1 MLPQAPHRQD
11 RRIFPTPLIGDVL
24 FSEVRDCNRILIPE
38 YGTPHPDAVKWPD
51 HKLVY
56 VKSVD
61 IERDGIFEFFYA
73 ADRENQ
79 DLYNFSSGYRNIV
92 GNVGGREFRVVQRT
106 YVTLREYFKPLDILF
121 GTPMPNIP
129 EGKFDGVEY
138 VFFDRQQQVIQEET
152 LNSLYVAEIHTY
164 IEIAF
169 LELKISYSTTKSD
182 VIPEKFQVLIP
193 QTSTEQIVEGLAEQ
207 PVLTST
213 QLSVKETQIN
223 PDIKVVDIVSREKPE
238 DDISLIGKRAY
249 VEGGPP
255 ANVIETYSKDEIEVD
270 TSVFVVQSTVT
281 PLGDGGFIKETV
293 EVESWPVLTGS
304 EFDPVLNTQIV
315 NTQQMVEPPTDFSE
329 PNTSFKPI
337 NEDRTL
343 KIVEVVPVD
352 ALEEYH
358 ISVPTRI
365 DLRIPAVLKSISVL
379 WIVDQSASD
388 GESVGSATEPDK
400 AADDYSAKG
409 YSITASAGMEGRAEF
424 SAQPTLSIDTETVF
438 GSDISATV
446 HFFYLNSRGLPVSEG
461 SLLSRISA
469 LTGAQ
474 INNWPRFKPKSHTIV
489 ANGATVSCSSTA
501 KLSSTVLRTYANDEV
516 SSESSSEGGSFA
528 IDRSVD
534 VINVAPTI
542 HGPITVFNGD
552 QVTSIFTASQARA
565 RLEGVA
571 FEEVDPVIITKG
583 ASAPVSVTPL
593 SFPATN
599 PPDIPRAGKYLVGS
613 TAEPFKWGW
622 IRCSATIIDASQFAS

>member
-1 MLPQAPHRQD
+1 MPVSQLPQAPFRQD
-11 RRIFPTPLIGDVL
+11 RRVFPTPLIGDVL

-38 YGTPHPDAVKWPD
+38 YGTSHPDAAKWPD

-56 VKSVD
+56 VKPVD

-106 YVTLREYFKPLDILF
+106 YVTLREHFQPLDISF

-138 VFFDRQQQVIQEET
+138 VFFDRQQQAIQEET
-152 LNSLYVAEIHTY
+152 LNSLYVAEVHTY
-164 IEIAF
+164 IETAF
-169 LELKISYSTTKSD
+169 LELKISFSTTKSD

-193 QTSTEQIVEGLAEQ
+193 QTTTEQIVEGLAEQ
-207 PVLTST
+207 PVLTDT

-255 ANVIETYSKDEIEVD
+255 ANVIETYSKDEIDVD

-304 EFDPVLNTQIV
+304 EFDPVLNTQVV
-315 NTQQMVEPPTDFSE
+315 NTQQMVEPPTDFTE
-329 PNTSFKPI
+329 PNTSFRPI

-343 KIVEVVPVD
+343 KIVEEVPVD

-365 DLRIPAVLKSISVL
+365 DLRMPAVLKSISVL
-379 WIVDQSASD
+379 WIVDESGSD

-400 AADDYSAKG
+400 VDEYSAKG
-409 YSITASAGMEGRAEF
+409 YSITASAGMEGRAEY
-424 SAQPTLSIDTETVF
+424 SAQPTVSIDTEAVF

-446 HFFYLNSRGLPVSEG
+446 HFFYLDSRGLPVSEG
-461 SLLSRISA
+461 SLLSRINA
-469 LTGAQ
+469 LTGDQ
-474 INNWPRFKPKSHTIV
+474 ISSWPRFKPKSHTIV
-489 ANGATVSCSSTA
+489 ANGATVTSSSTA
-501 KLSSTVLRTYANDEV
+501 KLSSTILRTFEDDEI

-542 HGPITVFNGD
+542 HGTITVINAD
-552 QVTSIFTASQARA
+552 QITSIFTASQ
-565 RLEGVA
+565 
-571 FEEVDPVIITKG
+571 TN
-583 ASAPVSVTPL
+583 L
-593 SFPATN
+593 SL
-599 PPDIPRAGKYLVGS
+599 ISGS
-613 TAEPFKWGW
+613 GNRYNFSRNVKVPSKIYNGTLF
-622 IRCSATIIDASQFAS
+622 S